1 MRKFKSHRG
10 ETLAEVLVAL
20 LIVTLAT
27 LMLAAMATASNSI
40 SITARQKDEEFYQ
53 ALRDVEAMKS
63 DNVVGGATPEKFTV
77 NITLEGDTT
86 PTDTADVNVYV
97 SEDGE
102 LAAYKEATP

>member
-63 DNVVGGATPEKFTV
+63 DNVVGGATPQKFTV
-77 NITLEGDTT
+77 NITGDG
-86 PTDTADVNVYV
+86 TDDATADVNVYV